1 MLDVK
6 VMEISIKVIFLVSLL
21 LVKPRPVV
29 RAMVLEKYISV
40 NETVIYKEAHSILF
54 LSIIL

>member
-1 MLDVK
+1 M
-6 VMEISIKVIFLVSLL
+6 SLL
-21 LVKPRPVV
+21 LAKPWSVV
-29 RAMVLEKYISV
+29 RAMVLEKFISV